1 MRVLDAI
8 ALVAGAPLEH
18 DREATRWYAEGG
30 ETCVVLSE
38 SGRLL
43 EPLPTFG
50 PACYLLIAT
59 DVQRHKAN
67 DYAVAHGLPHL
78 RPLR

>member
-1 MRVLDAI
+1 MLILDTL
-8 ALVAGAPLEH
+8 ALVAAPLQH

-43 EPLPTFG
+43 EPLPTCG
-50 PACYLLIAT
+50 PSCYVLIAT
-59 DVQRHKAN
+59 DVQRHEASE
-67 DYAVAHGLPHL
+67 YAVAHGLPHL
-78 RPLR
+78 RTLL